1 MLQPAHLKSAPW
13 LLGLL
18 LAAGCA
24 LSPFGV
30 RGPNADGPVRVT
42 GQARVITGNTAYRLM
57 QEAPSH
63 TMTPYVADDVATID
77 VIIWPTE
84 EEEGELDA
92 DEDTAATAF
101 LGSVYGAQ
109 APIIIENLKKERK
122 YRVRLVA
129 YLGRPNTHP
138 EGRGDDVGAR
148 LDDTSTA
155 CITEFDTG
163 MQDFLA
169 SVSFNLKLK
178 NQTFEGERQGVA
190 SITPGL
196 IVDTSANE
204 SLGTASP
211 AP

>member
-1 MLQPAHLKSAPW
+1 MSHSSPLKSAPW

-18 LAAGCA
+18 FAAGCA

-30 RGPNADGPVRVT
+30 RGSGTDGPVRVT
-42 GQARVITGNTAYRLM
+42 GQARVITGNTSYRLM
-57 QEAPSH
+57 QEPASH

-77 VIIWPTE
+77 VIIWKTE
-84 EEEGELDA
+84 GGGELDA
-92 DEDTAATAF
+92 DETATTS
-101 LGSVYGAQ
+101 LGSVYGAG
-109 APIIIENLKKERK
+109 APIIIENLKKQQK

-129 YLGRPNTHP
+129 YLGRENTHP
-138 EGRGDDVGAR
+138 ENRGDPLGAR
-148 LDDTSTA
+148 LDDESTA

-190 SITPGL
+190 SITAGE
-196 IVDTSANE
+196 IVDTTDPE
-204 SLGTASP
+204 TLGTDTTTL
-211 AP
+211 